1 MPSGWL
7 RDKMPE
13 FVRDVFRGFCLAAE
27 CLEGQAT
34 LFDQETRVEFK
45 VLDELLGQV
54 TNKGLLWR
62 LKDTAHHVFRA
73 RPDATAVGRFLDW
86 GMGYIFHETMKLK
99 EDSYQLL
106 NYGPMFENL
115 LADPMPEL
123 ETQVGDELFK
133 VLSQTKESMRREI
146 DRIRFIMAQCRKL
159 LPVYLSGYAF
169 NPLVAR
175 FIFMDNELVR
185 RVFGGGVRRSGG
197 LHLQGQA
204 RAALRAGGPEPAP
217 GRLDGGGGPGRGH
230 GPGDQPQERTGAPGK
245 GRAGQLA
252 QNAALVW
259 RP

>member
-1 MPSGWL
+1 MPSAWL

-13 FVRDVFRGFCLAAE
+13 FIRDVFRGFCLAAE

-45 VLDELLGQV
+45 VLEELLGHS

-62 LKDTAHHVFRA
+62 LKDTAHHVFRTK
-73 RPDATAVGRFLDW
+73 PDATAVGRFLDW

-99 EDSYQLL
+99 EDSYQLI

-115 LADPMPEL
+115 LADPLPEL

-159 LPVYLSGYAF
+159 LPVYLSGHSY

-185 RVFGGGVRRSGG
+185 RVFGGEYSHLVSSIYKGRPELMYVLAAQSLRQGG
-197 LHLQGQA
+197 WMDEAA
-204 RAALRAGGPEPAP
+204 RAV
-217 GRLDGGGGPGRGH
+217 D
-230 GPGDQPQERTGAPGK
+230 
-245 GRAGQLA
+245 LA
-252 QNAALVW
+252 QEVNPKSERALQEKGVLDNW
-259 RP
+259 RKMLR

>member
-73 RPDATAVGRFLDW
+73 KPEATAVGRFLDW

-185 RVFGGGVRRSGG
+185 RVFGGEYAILVGAIYKGKPELLYVLAAQSLRQGG
-197 LHLQGQA
+197 WMEEAA
-204 RAALRAGGPEPAP
+204 RAVDMAQEINPRSERALQEKGV
-217 GRLDGGGGPGRGH
+217 LD
-230 GPGDQPQERTGAPGK
+230 
-245 GRAGQLA
+245 
-252 QNAALVW
+252 NW
-259 RP
+259 RKMLR

>member
-1 MPSGWL
+1 MPSAWL

-13 FVRDVFRGFCLAAE
+13 FIRDVFRGFCLAAE

-45 VLDELLGQV
+45 VLEELLGHS

-62 LKDTAHHVFRA
+62 LKDTAHHVFRTK
-73 RPDATAVGRFLDW
+73 PDATAVGRFLDW

-99 EDSYQLL
+99 EDSYQLI

-115 LADPMPEL
+115 LADPLPEL

-159 LPVYLSGYAF
+159 LPVYLGGHSY

-185 RVFGGGVRRSGG
+185 RVFGGEYS
-197 LHLQGQA
+197 HLVSSIY
-204 RAALRAGGPEPAP
+204 
-217 GRLDGGGGPGRGH
+217 
-230 GPGDQPQERTGAPGK
+230 K
-245 GRAGQLA
+245 GRPELMYVLAAQSLRQGGWMDEASRAVDLA
-252 QNAALVW
+252 QEANPKSERALQEKGVLDNW
-259 RP
+259 RKMLR